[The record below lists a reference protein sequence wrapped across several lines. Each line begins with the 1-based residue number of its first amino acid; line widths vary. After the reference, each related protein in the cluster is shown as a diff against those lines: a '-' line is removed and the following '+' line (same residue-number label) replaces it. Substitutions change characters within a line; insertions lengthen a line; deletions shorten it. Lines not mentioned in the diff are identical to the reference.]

1 MNNKMIEIEHPGIML
16 KEDFLD
22 DLGIKSGTFA
32 GAIGIDRAAIKNI
45 IDGERAITVDMS
57 LRFGLFFDMSAGF
70 WLNLQKDY
78 DLRIA
83 KRDRL
88 DEFKKIVSPMKKTS
102 NE

>member
-1 MNNKMIEIEHPGIML
+1 MKEILEIETPGIML

-22 DLGIKSGTFA
+22 DMGIKPGTLA
-32 GAIGIDRAAIKNI
+32 KAIDVDRLAIKNI
-45 IDGERAITVDMS
+45 IDGNRAITPDMS
-57 LRFGLFFDMSAGF
+57 IRFGLFFNMSAGF

-88 DEFKKIVSPMKKTS
+88 AEFIKIVQPFEGVSA
-102 NE
+102 